1 MDTKFAKRLRDL
13 DATEMT
19 SLKKEFLSAT
29 VEKLRR
35 RKSRNNKLLK
45 LELQLNLKF
54 SKNQIRRK
62 KESLIKNS
70 TKMKSLVRLSV
81 VAAEK
86 ELRLIKE
93 VKINKSHNKN
103 ITEEKA
109 KVMTMM
115 TKMQSHLP
123 ENKA

>member
-29 VEKLRR
+29 VGKLKR
-35 RKSRNNKLLK
+35 RKSRNNKSLK

-62 KESLIKNS
+62 KENLIKNS
-70 TKMKSLVRLSV
+70 TKMKSLVRSSV

-93 VKINKSHNKN
+93 VKISKSHNKN
-103 ITEEKA
+103 ITEERA

-115 TKMQSHLP
+115 TKMQSHLL
-123 ENKA
+123 ESKA